1 MTSDLIRW
9 LDSVTDVFP
18 HDTAARLRREL
29 EAHAEETVQTLHAE
43 GHLDAEAAA
52 LHALGDAREV
62 RRRLEETHFT
72 RAEVEW
78 LRQDSATRR
87 VLERGFYPGGWWG
100 FFNTPVALLVLALP
114 LINLKITGMFSWTN
128 TLIYWGFAVGAV
140 LIERLVTARFS
151 SVAAAILWRVL
162 GLLAVPAWTML
173 PLFLFRSRN
182 MAWDELLIVA
192 LVQCGV
198 LYFMRPRAAFALLP
212 KALRNA
218 T

>member
-1 MTSDLIRW
+1 MSSELRRW
-9 LDSVTDVFP
+9 LDSVTGVFP

-29 EAHAEETVQTLHAE
+29 EAHAEEMAQTLHAE
-43 GHLDAEAAA
+43 GHLDAGAAA

-100 FFNTPVALLVLALP
+100 FFNTLVALFVL
-114 LINLKITGMFSWTN
+114 LKIAGMFSWTN
-128 TLIYWGFAVGAV
+128 TLIYWGFAVGAAV

-151 SVAAAILWRVL
+151 NVAAAILWRVL
-162 GLLAVPAWTML
+162 AVPVWTLL
-173 PLFLFRSRN
+173 PLLLFRPRN
-182 MAWDELLIVA
+182 MAWDEFLIVA
-192 LVQCGV
+192 SVQCGV

>member
-29 EAHAEETVQTLHAE
+29 EAHAEEMAQTLHAE

-87 VLERGFYPGGWWG
+87 VLERGFYPGGWQR
-100 FFNTPVALLVLALP
+100 FFSILVAVFVLLLP
-114 LINLKITGMFSWTN
+114 LIDLRFGGTFSWTN
-128 TLIYWGFAVGAV
+128 ALIYWGLTVMAV
-140 LIERLVTARFS
+140 LVERFAINRFS
-151 SVAAAILWRVL
+151 RLAAAILWRALGILSIPFWLVL
-162 GLLAVPAWTML
+162 TKL
-173 PLFLFRSRN
+173 LFR
-182 MAWDELLIVA
+182 APYED
-192 LVQCGV
+192 GV
-198 LYFMRPRAAFALLP
+198 MILFQTVVCCVTLYFMRPRAAFALLP